1 MILEIRTYRLKPGRA
16 EGFVEL
22 MRSRAAPL
30 LAQHGIRVLDC
41 AASLDPDGEE
51 QPDAYLMRAFDSLE
65 SRAAQEQAF
74 YDGAAWRE
82 GPREAV
88 LAEIESYHT
97 IVLDVPDNL
106 ADALADAR
114 LAG

>member
-1 MILEIRTYRLKPGRA
+1 
-16 EGFVEL
+16 
-22 MRSRAAPL
+22 
-30 LAQHGIRVLDC
+30 
-41 AASLDPDGEE
+41 
-51 QPDAYLMRAFDSLE
+51 MRAFDSLD

-97 IVLDVPDNL
+97 VVLDVPDKL